1 MKRHIL
7 TGLGLISMHSAFNEE
22 SNLDGVQMG
31 YPDLRH
37 PSIIEG
43 SSTFGNVKNKHTLPE
58 DNTCPLPGTKK

>member
-1 MKRHIL
+1 
-7 TGLGLISMHSAFNEE
+7 MHSAFNEE

-37 PSIIEG
+37 PTIFEG
-43 SSTFGNVKNKHTLPE
+43 TSTFDNVKNKHTLPE